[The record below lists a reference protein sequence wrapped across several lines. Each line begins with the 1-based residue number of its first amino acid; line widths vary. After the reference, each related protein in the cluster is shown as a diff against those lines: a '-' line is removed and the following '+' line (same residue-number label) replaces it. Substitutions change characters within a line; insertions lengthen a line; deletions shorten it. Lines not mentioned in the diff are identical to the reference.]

1 VSFVIYLTGYV
12 ILIGGLA
19 YGASLMHI
27 PTQWIV
33 VGGIALV
40 GLGIVSGVRLHAKG
54 TLRLTKSRPESR
66 NTRRN

>member
-1 VSFVIYLTGYV
+1 MSFGIYLTGYV

-19 YGASLMHI
+19 YGATLMHI

-40 GLGIVSGVRLHAKG
+40 GLGIVTGLKA
-54 TLRLTKSRPESR
+54 
-66 NTRRN
+66 TRQKDPPSD